1 MDKRLKEEVERVK
14 QQFEGERHKAYAL
27 SEEVIGQKKTL
38 LEKIRTLEEK
48 LEEVETTSDKKLRQA
63 HESHKIE
70 MRRNKDAWLASEKMR
85 RQQWEKQREQEIKA
99 LTVKSIEPE
108 VN

>member
-1 MDKRLKEEVERVK
+1 M
-14 QQFEGERHKAYAL
+14 
-27 SEEVIGQKKTL
+27 
-38 LEKIRTLEEK
+38 EEK

-85 RQQWEKQREQEIKA
+85 R
-99 LTVKSIEPE
+99 
-108 VN
+108 